1 MSSRSDCRGDLI
13 TFKRGDKVKAAR
25 DVALGLDVVIRAG
38 CPGRVGQ
45 RIGALSHTY
54 VDCGAWYFAWQR
66 GQCGL
71 TAHAYYAAVRQ
82 FGGQYFNNPYKN

>member
-1 MSSRSDCRGDLI
+1 M

-54 VDCGAWYFAWQR
+54 VVLFTSRDDIAENEIIVKDLTGLRPSPTSRVVCGS
-66 GQCGL
+66 G
-71 TAHAYYAAVRQ
+71 V
-82 FGGQYFNNPYKN
+82 GGSGPAGSRP